1 MKTTWVWSLVLGIL
15 AAGCNGTKEQKA
27 LLSQEVGTVRARVVA
42 VSPVMQREQY
52 VVMGTVEAEKTAAVS
67 SRVMATVVAVH
78 VKPGDRVRKGQVLVD
93 IDPETAK
100 GQEAQARGALAQ
112 ARAALAL
119 AERNFQ
125 RFKTLYEAK
134 AASELELDMAK
145 MQYEQAKGAVEQAE
159 GAVAAAS
166 SVARESRVVAP
177 FDGYVTAKLVEA
189 GDLAAPGRPLLMLE
203 SATGRRLVITVPEG
217 TWSQV
222 ALSLGQEVPVALDAQ
237 QDRTLTGRVVE
248 MTPGA
253 DPATHSFTVKLA
265 LNQEGVPAGA
275 AGRAFLPGAQRRA
288 FMLPTDAVL
297 NVGGLTMV
305 VVVDAQGQAR
315 SRVVTVG
322 PEENGMVEVLS
333 GLSGNE
339 RVLVGL
345 PQPPADGARVE
356 EV

>member
-1 MKTTWVWSLVLGIL
+1 MKRMWMGILVLAVL
-15 AAGCNGTKEQKA
+15 AAGCKGGTEHAAATSGEKGSVK
-27 LLSQEVGTVRARVVA
+27 ARVV
-42 VSPVMQREQY
+42 PVTRAARRDRHP
-52 VVMGTVEAEKTAAVS
+52 VMGTVEAEKTAAVS
-67 SRVMATVVAVH
+67 SRVMATVLAVH

-119 AERNFQ
+119 AERNFE
-125 RFKTLYEAK
+125 RFKALYEAR
-134 AASELELDMAK
+134 AASELELDMAR

-159 GAVAAAS
+159 GAVAATS

-177 FDGYVTAKLVEA
+177 FDGFVTAKFVEA

-203 SATGRRLVITVPEG
+203 SATGRRLVVTVPEG

-222 ALSLGQEVPVALDAQ
+222 ALTLGQEVPVTLDAQ
-237 QDRTLTGRVVE
+237 PGRVFTGKVVE
-248 MTPGA
+248 MTPSA

-265 LNQEGVPAGA
+265 LNKEGIPAGSV
-275 AGRAFLPGAQRRA
+275 GRALLPGSEREALTVPKEA
-288 FMLPTDAVL
+288 IL

-305 VVVDAQGQAR
+305 VVVDSQGRAR

-322 PEENGMVEVLS
+322 PEDNGAVEVLS
-333 GLSGNE
+333 GLSGGE
-339 RVLVGL
+339 RVVVGL
-345 PQPPADGARVE
+345 PQPPADGAQVE

>member
-1 MKTTWVWSLVLGIL
+1 MSKTWVWFLTLGVL
-15 AAGCNGTKEQKA
+15 AAGCKGGKDHVA
-27 LLSQEVGTVRARVVA
+27 APAQEVGSVKARVVA
-42 VSPVMQREQY
+42 VSAVTKKEQHA
-52 VVMGTVEAEKTAAVS
+52 VMGTVEAEKTAAVS
-67 SRVMATVVAVH
+67 SRVMATVLAVH

-125 RFKTLYEAK
+125 RFKALYEAK

-189 GDLAAPGRPLLMLE
+189 GDLAAPGRPLVMLE
-203 SATGRRLVITVPEG
+203 SATGRRLVVTVPEG

-222 ALSLGQEVPVALDAQ
+222 ALSLGQEVPVTLDAQ
-237 QDRTLTGRVVE
+237 PGRAFTGKVVE
-248 MTPGA
+248 ITPSA

-265 LNQEGVPAGA
+265 LDQEGVPAGS
-275 AGRAFLPGAQRRA
+275 AGRALLPGAQRQA
-288 FMLPTDAVL
+288 FMLPKEAVL

-333 GLSGNE
+333 GLSGSE

>member
-1 MKTTWVWSLVLGIL
+1 MRKTWLGLTTSVLAVVACGGGNQHATT
-15 AAGCNGTKEQKA
+15 AAEDQ
-27 LLSQEVGTVRARVVA
+27 GTVRARVTTVTR
-42 VSPVMQREQY
+42 VVKKEQLA
-52 VVMGTVEAEKTAAVS
+52 VMGTVEAEKTAAVS
-67 SRVMATVVAVH
+67 SRVMATVLAVH
-78 VKPGDRVRKGQVLVD
+78 VKPGDRVRKGQVLVE

-112 ARAALAL
+112 AKAALAL
-119 AERNFQ
+119 AARNYE
-125 RFKTLYEAK
+125 RFKALYEAK
-134 AASELELDMAK
+134 AASELELDMAR

-177 FDGYVTAKLVEA
+177 FDGFVTAKLVEA
-189 GDLAAPGRPLLMLE
+189 GDLAAPGRPLVMLE

-217 TWSQV
+217 TWSRSP
-222 ALSLGQEVPVALDAQ
+222 LTLGQEVPVTLDAQ
-237 QDRTLTGRVVE
+237 PARTLTGKVVE
-248 MTPGA
+248 VTPSA

-265 LNQEGVPAGA
+265 LDQDGVPTGSV
-275 AGRAFLPGAQRRA
+275 GRAYLAAAEREALTVPK
-288 FMLPTDAVL
+288 DAVL
-297 NVGGLTMV
+297 QVGGLTVV
-305 VVVDAQGQAR
+305 VVVDAQGKAR

-322 PEENGMVEVLS
+322 PEEGGAVEVLS
-333 GLSGNE
+333 GLTGTE

>member
-1 MKTTWVWSLVLGIL
+1 MKATWVWLLVLGAF
-15 AAGCNGTKEQKA
+15 AAGCKGGKEQKA
-27 LLSQEVGTVRARVVA
+27 LLSQEAGSVRARVVA
-42 VSPVMQREQY
+42 VSSVVKREQHA
-52 VVMGTVEAEKTAAVS
+52 VMGTVEAEKSAAVS
-67 SRVMATVVAVH
+67 SRVMATVLAVH

-125 RFKTLYEAK
+125 RFAALYEAK
-134 AASELELDMAK
+134 AASELELDMAR

-159 GAVAAAS
+159 GAVAAAT
-166 SVARESRVVAP
+166 SVAKESRVVAP
-177 FDGYVTAKLVEA
+177 FDGFVTAKLVEA

-203 SATGRRLVITVPEG
+203 SATGRRLAITVPEG

-222 ALSLGQEVPVALDAQ
+222 ALSLGEKVPVTLDAQ
-237 QDRTLTGRVVE
+237 PGKTLTGKVVE
-248 MTPGA
+248 VTPGP

-265 LNQEGVPAGA
+265 LDQEGVPAGS
-275 AGRAFLPGAQRRA
+275 AGRAFLPGAQRQA
-288 FMLPTDAVL
+288 FMVPKEAVL

-305 VVVDAQGQAR
+305 VVDVEGQAR

>member
-1 MKTTWVWSLVLGIL
+1 MKATWAWFLVLGTA
-15 AAGCNGTKEQKA
+15 AAGCKGEKELKA
-27 LLSQEVGTVRARVVA
+27 LHSQEVGSVKARVVT
-42 VSPVMQREQY
+42 VSPVMKREQHA
-52 VVMGTVEAEKTAAVS
+52 VMGTVEAEKSAAVS
-67 SRVMATVVAVH
+67 SRVMATVLAVH

-112 ARAALAL
+112 AQAALAL

-125 RFKTLYEAK
+125 RFKALYEAK
-134 AASELELDMAK
+134 AASELELDMAR

-159 GAVAAAS
+159 GAVAAAR

-177 FDGYVTAKLVEA
+177 FDGFVTAKLVEA
-189 GDLAAPGRPLLMLE
+189 GDLAAPGRPLVMLE
-203 SATGRRLVITVPEG
+203 SATGRRLVIAVPEG

-222 ALSLGQEVPVALDAQ
+222 AVSLGQEVPVALDSQ
-237 QDRTLTGRVVE
+237 PGKVLSGKVVE
-248 MTPGA
+248 VTPSA

-265 LNQEGVPAGA
+265 LDQEGIPAGA
-275 AGRAFLPGAQRRA
+275 VGRAFLPGAQRQA
-288 FMLPTDAVL
+288 LMLPRDAVL

-322 PEENGMVEVLS
+322 PEDNGTVEVLS

>member
-1 MKTTWVWSLVLGIL
+1 MKSTWVWFVVLGVL
-15 AAGCNGTKEQKA
+15 AAGCQGRKDHAQATGRDAGSVKAQVVVVRAVTKKEQ
-27 LLSQEVGTVRARVVA
+27 Q
-42 VSPVMQREQY
+42 PVM
-52 VVMGTVEAEKTAAVS
+52 GIVEAEKTAAVS
-67 SRVMATVVAVH
+67 SRVMATVLSVH

-112 ARAALAL
+112 ARASLAL
-119 AERNFQ
+119 AQRNFQ
-125 RFKTLYEAK
+125 RFQALYEAK
-134 AASELELDMAK
+134 AASELELDMAR

-166 SVARESRVVAP
+166 SVAKESRVVAP
-177 FDGYVTAKLVEA
+177 FDGYVTAKLVEV
-189 GDLAAPGRPLLMLE
+189 GDLAAPGRPLIMLA
-203 SATGRRLVITVPEG
+203 SATGRRLAIAVPEG

-222 ALSLGQEVPVALDAQ
+222 ALSLGQEVPVTLDAQ
-237 QDRTLTGRVVE
+237 PGKTLTGKVE
-248 MTPGA
+248 EITPSV

-265 LNQEGVPAGA
+265 LNQEGIPAGA
-275 AGRAFLPGAQRRA
+275 AGRAFLPRA
-288 FMLPTDAVL
+288 ERQAFLLPKEAVL

-305 VVVDAQGQAR
+305 VVVDAENRAR

-322 PEENGMVEVLS
+322 QEENGEVEILS
-333 GLSGNE
+333 GLSGQE